1 MNMYDFL
8 EVADYDD
15 EDSIDRVIRTWWPK
29 VFVSL
34 KSYSFLNHFGKM
46 SQVGV
51 SMFESLMLW
60 WAKLAISPI
69 ANLGAI
75 F

>member
-15 EDSIDRVIRTWWPK
+15 EDSIDRIIRTWWPK
-29 VFVSL
+29 VFFSP

-46 SQVGV
+46 SQLGV
-51 SMFESLMLW
+51 SMFESLML
-60 WAKLAISPI
+60 
-69 ANLGAI
+69 
-75 F
+75 